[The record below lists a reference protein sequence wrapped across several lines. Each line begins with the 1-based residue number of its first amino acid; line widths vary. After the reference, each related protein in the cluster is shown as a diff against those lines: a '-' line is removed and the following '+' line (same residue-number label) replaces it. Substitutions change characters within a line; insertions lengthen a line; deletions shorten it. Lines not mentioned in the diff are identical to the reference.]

1 MIVLKVTNSSEF
13 LASKVGRFLAR
24 MTPESV
30 ETHAIEAVLINKLM
44 ENLAAEGL
52 SGVVASVHGLDF
64 DGTKLVLEDRLHV
77 QSHHKF

>member
-13 LASKVGRFLAR
+13 MASKMGRLLA
-24 MTPESV
+24 MLTPEGV
-30 ETHAIEAVLINKLM
+30 EAHAIEAVLIKKLM

-64 DGTKLVLEDRLHV
+64 EGSKLVLEDHLHV
-77 QSHHKF
+77 HSHHQF

>member
-13 LASKVGRFLAR
+13 MASKMGRLLA
-24 MTPESV
+24 MLTPEGV
-30 ETHAIEAVLINKLM
+30 ETHAIEAVLIKKLI

-64 DGTKLVLEDRLHV
+64 DGSKLVLKDNLHV
-77 QSHHKF
+77 QSHHQF